1 MTRRPAERVMLAQLR
16 EDAWKFDKPHE
27 RERIFKECLMV
38 PGRFDAFELNVLY
51 EILLIGST
59 AENLQDELE
68 MCPEGEVCM
77 GHIIL
82 TDSRLAMPDKG
93 KAFQVET
100 LPFALAR
107 GVCALLDDPN
117 WVEPEPWSD
126 VWAEWSKSLG
136 HGGEA
141 LAKGMVMAWREWT
154 ATMRRI
160 WPDWSDPRAYTTLLH
175 ICQRRV
181 HTFYGEDAAHA
192 AMQPLVT
199 LCETLLRLCWLYECE
214 ARDVLS
220 FGPAS
225 DRRLPDD
232 EAERA
237 ILLRRYAEQQPE
249 LRREP
254 AFVHVAPREAS
265 DWLRPKDYA
274 SLPILPTT
282 PEQLSAI
289 LRDAFANRRYVH
301 DHVAVIEVDR
311 KPIKSIVLAPELL
324 QPMKDI
330 IFLTAMVNHEKGSF
344 ACEVLI
350 RFDRDEDDPNLIIN
364 PRIALSL
371 PFGSHAWRMLPDN
384 GEHESRLRNSRGMLP
399 PDEHVAAVI
408 IAAWR
413 DLIVANVREEQY
425 EQAVIRGGGGRLN
438 ERRPARAQKRHT
450 RVVRYLPRTVVIRR
464 AIEAQRV
471 ADPHGPKREL
481 SIAFRVGTFA
491 RRLQPGHHRSR
502 MADDYAKL
510 IGMPLREDQTVVQ
523 PHIRGGTEEE
533 RQALLAQD
541 DVRLWRSW
549 AAIDLLY
556 AS

>member
-1 MTRRPAERVMLAQLR
+1 MTRRPAERAMLAQLR
-16 EDAWKFDKPHE
+16 EDAWKFDNPEE
-27 RERIFKECLMV
+27 RERIFKECLKV
-38 PGRFDAFELNVLY
+38 SGRFDAFELNVLY

-82 TDSRLAMPDKG
+82 TDSRLAMPDTG
-93 KAFQVET
+93 KSFMVET

-117 WVEPEPWSD
+117 WIEPEPWSE
-126 VWAEWSKSLG
+126 VWSEWSRSLG

-141 LAKGMVMAWREWT
+141 LAKGMVIAWRDWT
-154 ATMRRI
+154 AQVRRM

-175 ICQRRV
+175 TCQRRIDR
-181 HTFYGEDAAHA
+181 FYGEDAAHA
-192 AMQPLVT
+192 GMQPLVT
-199 LCETLLRLCWLYECE
+199 LCETLLRLCWLYESE
-214 ARDVLS
+214 ARDSLS
-220 FGPAS
+220 FGPVS

-237 ILLRRYAEQQPE
+237 ILLRRYCEQQPE

-254 AFVHVAPREAS
+254 AFVHVAPREAG

-274 SLPILPTT
+274 SLPVLPTT
-282 PEQLSAI
+282 QDQLSAI
-289 LRDAFANRRYVH
+289 LRDAFKNRRYVH
-301 DHVAVIEVDR
+301 DHVAVIEIDR
-311 KPIKSIVLAPELL
+311 KPIKSIVLAPELF
-324 QPMKDI
+324 QPTKDI

-350 RFDRDEDDPNLIIN
+350 RFDRDEDDPNVIVN

-384 GEHESRLRNSRGMLP
+384 GEHDQRLLNSRGTLP
-399 PDEHVAAVI
+399 PDEHIAAVI

-425 EQAVIRGGGGRLN
+425 EQAVIRGGGRQN

-464 AIEAQRV
+464 AMEAQRQATGV
-471 ADPHGPKREL
+471 TRHL
-481 SIAFRVGTFA
+481 SMAFRVGTFA
-491 RRLQPGHHRSR
+491 RRLQPGHQRSKV
-502 MADDYAKL
+502 ADDFARA
-510 IGMPLREDQTVVQ
+510 IGMPLRTDQTVVQ
-523 PHIRGGTEEE
+523 PHIRGGTPEE
-533 RQALLAQD
+533 REALLATD